1 VNNREFRFTPQTLR
15 RIRSLVADGKGARSI
30 ASALGCKASSL
41 ENICRIH
48 GIELRADDAVVAR
61 VGADR
66 PAPCLDYRL
75 DPARR
80 RERPGLRP
88 IIIEIA
94 GGADN
99 ALAREAARRGTTAT
113 VLAARLIEIVAADD
127 LFVALLEQ

>member
-1 VNNREFRFTPQTLR
+1 MSSREFRFTPDTLR
-15 RIRSLVADGKGARSI
+15 RIRRLVADGKGAGSI
-30 ASALGCKASSL
+30 ATDLGCELSSL
-41 ENICRIH
+41 QRICAIH
-48 GIELRADDAVVAR
+48 GIYLSADGAAVFTP
-61 VGADR
+61 GEYR
-66 PAPCLDYRL
+66 PAPSLDYRL

-99 ALAREAARRGTTAT
+99 ALVREAARRGTTVT